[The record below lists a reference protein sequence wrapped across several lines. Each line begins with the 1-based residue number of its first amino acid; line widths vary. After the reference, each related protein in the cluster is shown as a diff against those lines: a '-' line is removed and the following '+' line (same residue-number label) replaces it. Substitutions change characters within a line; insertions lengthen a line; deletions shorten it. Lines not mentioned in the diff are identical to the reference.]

1 LLLIPKSSMAR
12 RSPDFFTSLAAF
24 RGATHIRLR
33 SRFSG
38 QSFLLMGY
46 LERKDL
52 DFTQHRLLFPLPSL
66 SEAAD
71 LLLANFSPHTGF
83 LVCFDHGG
91 LVRSGSL
98 DWPSLRHRPAALF
111 SGCDEQ
117 YLEVI
122 LARPKR
128 KSCKLFELHRAN
140 PPKALEQT
148 ALAAVPGGSWPRI
161 YGMPASPSPRKQ
173 RRSLAAHKIRQG
185 PPLEAVAFFQ
195 RRYAGISISGGDRC
209 SRLTS

>member
-1 LLLIPKSSMAR
+1 LLLIPKSSIAR

-38 QSFLLMGY
+38 QSFCVLLMGY

-52 DFTQHRLLFPLPSL
+52 NFTQHRLFFPLPSL

-91 LVRSGSL
+91 LMRSGSL
-98 DWPSLRHRPAALF
+98 DWPPLRYRPAALF

-122 LARPKR
+122 LECPKR
-128 KSCKLFELHRAN
+128 QSSKLFELHLAN
-140 PPKALEQT
+140 LPK
-148 ALAAVPGGSWPRI
+148 P
-161 YGMPASPSPRKQ
+161 
-173 RRSLAAHKIRQG
+173 
-185 PPLEAVAFFQ
+185 
-195 RRYAGISISGGDRC
+195 
-209 SRLTS
+209 